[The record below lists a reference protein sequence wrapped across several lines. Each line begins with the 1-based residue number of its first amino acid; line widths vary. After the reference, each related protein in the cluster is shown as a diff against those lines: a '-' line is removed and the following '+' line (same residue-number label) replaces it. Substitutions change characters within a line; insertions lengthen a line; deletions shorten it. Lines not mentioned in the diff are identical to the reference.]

1 MREERIAGSRSIR
14 FSEDV
19 VPLSDVKVNP
29 GALVRQVTES
39 GHPVLLTSRGRGVA
53 VLQSLAQYEE
63 TQDERSFLLA
73 VVQGLAKA
81 EDGRALTLAEVK
93 ARFGRK

>member
-1 MREERIAGSRSIR
+1 M
-14 FSEDV
+14 
-19 VPLSDVKVNP
+19 PLADVKVNP
-29 GALVRQVTES
+29 GAVVRQVTES
-39 GHPVLLTSRGRGVA
+39 GRPALLTSRGRGVA

-63 TQDERSFLLA
+63 AQDERSFLLA